1 MKTNRIS
8 IIGGTGFL
16 GKSLERLFLNKKYN
30 FQILDKNPLNQKNHG
45 FIDIL
50 NRESIKILKNTS
62 TIIHLA
68 AEHKDNI
75 RPINKYYKVNVTG
88 AENVCE
94 AAEKFNI
101 DTIIFT
107 SSVAIY
113 GFAPANTAEDGDI
126 NYFNEY
132 GRTKYLAEKVFINW
146 QKKQPNT
153 RTLIIIRP
161 TVIFGEGNRGNVFNL
176 ISQIKNKRFFMIGN
190 GQNKKS
196 MAYVENVSAFIDY
209 CLKMNKGIHIYNY
222 VDKPDMT
229 MNELV
234 SKVRRF
240 YFTKENV
247 GLKIPL
253 FLGFLAGYFFDFI
266 STILRKSLPVSS
278 IRIKKFVQTTQFD
291 SSISK
296 LNFQAPYSLEE
307 GLYRTME
314 NDMKN
319 FNHNQNHE
327 S

>member
-8 IIGGTGFL
+8 IIGGSGFL
-16 GKSLERLFLNKKYN
+16 GKSLERLFLDKKYN
-30 FQILDKNPLNQKNHG
+30 FQILDKNPLNLKSHG

-50 NRESIKILKNTS
+50 NRESLKILKDTS

-75 RPINKYYKVNVTG
+75 RPINKYFNVNVTG

-94 AAEKFNI
+94 AAEKFDI

-132 GRTKYLAEKVFINW
+132 GRTKYLAEKVFIDW

-153 RTLIIIRP
+153 RTIIIIRP

-176 ISQIKNKRFFMIGN
+176 ISQIKNKKFFMIGN

-229 MNELV
+229 MYELV
-234 SKVRRF
+234 SKVRKF
-240 YFTKENV
+240 CFTKENV

-253 FLGFLAGYFFDFI
+253 FFGLLAGYFFDFI
-266 STILRKSLPVSS
+266 SIILRKSLPVSS
-278 IRIKKFVQTTQFD
+278 IRIKKFTQTTQFD

-296 LNFQAPYSLEE
+296 LNFEAPYSLEE
-307 GLYRTME
+307 GLYRTMK
-314 NDMKN
+314 NDIKN
-319 FNHNQNHE
+319 LNHNQNHE